1 MIINNRKD
9 LDAAP
14 DDVRD
19 RFLASLARSI
29 NSYAWDGTEWVLKQD
44 TAEIERFDFALD
56 DFPDAPV
63 PAKPDYNP
71 DEKEVQAKRDR
82 LQSQLDSIDARYHSD
97 RSWREHVIANP
108 DGFASE
114 AVERMQAAEDEAQ
127 SIRDELAELK
137 AKEENDE

>member
-19 RFLASLARSI
+19 RFLASLAGSI
-29 NSYAWDGTEWVLKQD
+29 NKYVWDGSDWVLEQN
-44 TAEIERFDFALD
+44 TTEIERFDFTLD

-63 PAKPDYNP
+63 PPEPDYNP
-71 DEKEVQAKRDR
+71 DEKEVQAERDR

-108 DGFASE
+108 DKFASE

-127 SIRDELAELK
+127 PIRDELAEL
-137 AKEENDE
+137 